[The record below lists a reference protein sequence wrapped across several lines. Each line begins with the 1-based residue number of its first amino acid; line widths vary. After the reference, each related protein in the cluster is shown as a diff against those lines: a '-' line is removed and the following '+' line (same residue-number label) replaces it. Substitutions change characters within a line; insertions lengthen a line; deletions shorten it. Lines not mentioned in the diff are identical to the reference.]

1 MKKVGAWSI
10 DMQILNWIDTKLG
23 SKSQFVNRIL
33 KDAMLDEILSQAKR
47 EQRPKC
53 SVCRMRMSPNLVD
66 DDGDWRCGNLHCKAM
81 GEFE

>member
-33 KDAMLDEILSQAKR
+33 KDAMLDEILRQAKR
-47 EQRPKC
+47 DQTP
-53 SVCRMRMSPNLVD
+53 
-66 DDGDWRCGNLHCKAM
+66 RCGQWRVGGCGVCSICL
-81 GEFE
+81 GEGGI

>member
-33 KDAMLDEILSQAKR
+33 KDAMLDEIMRQAKR

-53 SVCRMRMSPNLVD
+53 PVCRMRMGPNLVD
-66 DDGDWRCGNLHCKAM
+66 GSSDWMCGNLHCKAM

>member
-33 KDAMLDEILSQAKR
+33 KDAMLDEILRQAKR
-47 EQRPKC
+47 EQRPRC
-53 SVCRMRMSPNLVD
+53 SQWRVGGCGVCTVCL
-66 DDGDWRCGNLHCKAM
+66 
-81 GEFE
+81 GEGGV